1 GVKLS
6 ESLAVDRLDC
16 KDESTTWVSGDDIPA
31 GDTVRCEYFKDLGA
45 VEPRGTQTNTV
56 SASGSFNGQTSSG
69 SATATYE
76 FTKPTQSYNDHVTVT
91 DDLLGASWT
100 ARSGDDYRTFQQV
113 GSLATHTGQKVARV
127 P

>member
-45 VEPRGTQTNTV
+45 VEPQGTQTNTV

-76 FTKPTQSYNDHVTVT
+76 FTKPSPSYNDHITVT
-91 DDLLGASWT
+91 DDPPRAGGTASKG
-100 ARSGDDYRTFQQV
+100 SDDPTFPQG
-113 GSLATHTGQKVARV
+113 GSWA